1 MISKTAKTKSIILDL
16 LSDGM
21 EHTSDEMRSRLREEG
36 IEVDKQ
42 SSTLK
47 MAIYQLRVNGSEIYS
62 RVRGV
67 YQLKEEKK
75 QAMLA
80 EFITLMPE
88 EKNTSYYTYIHTD
101 GNIVLNGKLNR
112 EIDSRQIEI
121 KITNDG
127 VKIALIPNGEKNHRF
142 TKSGKT
148 KNMELLKRLKSNHI
162 SVPTAYEMKLDK
174 KTGVW
179 IGTVNKNNVKK
190 GKQITKK

>member
-62 RVRGV
+62 RDRGV

-75 QAMLA
+75 TGYVSGIYNTDAGRK
-80 EFITLMPE
+80 EHFILYVC
-88 EKNTSYYTYIHTD
+88 SYRRKYCF
-101 GNIVLNGKLNR
+101 K
-112 EIDSRQIEI
+112 
-121 KITNDG
+121 
-127 VKIALIPNGEKNHRF
+127 
-142 TKSGKT
+142 
-148 KNMELLKRLKSNHI
+148 
-162 SVPTAYEMKLDK
+162 
-174 KTGVW
+174 W
-179 IGTVNKNNVKK
+179 
-190 GKQITKK
+190 

>member
-62 RVRGV
+62 RDRGV

-80 EFITLMPE
+80 EFITLITVYSALLIFSAVSAS
-88 EKNTSYYTYIHTD
+88 TS
-101 GNIVLNGKLNR
+101 GF
-112 EIDSRQIEI
+112 SSP
-121 KITNDG
+121 G
-127 VKIALIPNGEKNHRF
+127 VQPA
-142 TKSGKT
+142 
-148 KNMELLKRLKSNHI
+148 M
-162 SVPTAYEMKLDK
+162 
-174 KTGVW
+174 TGPPS
-179 IGTVNKNNVKK
+179 
-190 GKQITKK
+190 

>member
-62 RVRGV
+62 RDRGV

-80 EFITLMPE
+80 EFITLMRE

-127 VKIALIPNGEKNHRF
+127 MKIALIPNGEKNHRF

-162 SVPTAYEMKLDK
+162 SVPTAYEMKS
-174 KTGVW
+174 
-179 IGTVNKNNVKK
+179 
-190 GKQITKK
+190 KQK